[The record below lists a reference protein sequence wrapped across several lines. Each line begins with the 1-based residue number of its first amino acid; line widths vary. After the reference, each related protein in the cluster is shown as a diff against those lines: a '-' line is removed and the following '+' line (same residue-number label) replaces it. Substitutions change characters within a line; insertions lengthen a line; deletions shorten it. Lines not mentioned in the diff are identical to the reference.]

1 MQSRRP
7 STLAANP
14 AVCRLPA
21 RLLLFGGW
29 QFCGEFLRGPRDHEV
44 AREAEI
50 WQGGAGKFLGQVE
63 TLKYN

>member
-1 MQSRRP
+1 MLTQWVR
-7 STLAANP
+7 
-14 AVCRLPA
+14 CLPA

-29 QFCGEFLRGPRDHEV
+29 LCLGEFLTGPRDHEA